1 MVDNEKVLI
10 YQTLLSTP
18 TKSSSHDV
26 DFSQKQ
32 KTMPAYEHIVS
43 LKLQNSLVELELSF
57 QFLTIVG
64 TLRIVVFQSADIN
77 SRFGGKSFLE
87 R

>member
-18 TKSSSHDV
+18 TKSSSHAV

-32 KTMPAYEHIVS
+32 KMMPAYEHIVS
-43 LKLQNSLVELELSF
+43 PNFRNGLVELELYF
-57 QFLTIVG
+57 QFLTVVG
-64 TLRIVVFQSADIN
+64 TLRIVALQSANIN
-77 SRFGGKSFLE
+77 SRFVGKCFLK